1 MIRVMLTVA
10 ITTVSLGVIAACGD
24 LGQEPDP
31 PFDVGEASQTIGGS
45 RIVWAKS
52 GRTSAVIRANV
63 LRRYQDRNEIRLED
77 SVEVDLYDDD
87 GRLAAIV
94 RGDAGIIR
102 ENIRTAE
109 VDSGITVEFL
119 GTDSHYASVMTALS
133 AHADD
138 RLKQVTARGDVRVVS
153 ESGVS
158 LSTNLL
164 IWEGRRERF
173 RAPGRVML
181 ISGPDTEEGENLV
194 ANADLTEWT
203 MQDISGRT
211 TRSTDEIGSLRE
223 KPAASTDSEVQP
235 RETDGARLGF

>member
-1 MIRVMLTVA
+1 LIGLLV
-10 ITTVSLGVIAACGD
+10 ACGD

-31 PFDVGEASQTIGGS
+31 PFDVGEASQTIAGT
-45 RIVWAKS
+45 RIVWSKS

-63 LRRYQDRNEIRLED
+63 LRRYHDRSEIQLED

-94 RGDAGIIR
+94 QGDAGIIR
-102 ENIRTAE
+102 ENVRTAE
-109 VDSGITVEFL
+109 VDSGITVRFL
-119 GTDSHYASVMTALS
+119 GTDDYFASIMTAQT

-138 RLKQVTARGDVRVVS
+138 RLKQVTARGDVQVVS

-173 RAPGRVML
+173 RAPGRVT
-181 ISGPDTEEGENLV
+181 ITNGNDIEAGENLV

-211 TRSTDEIGSLRE
+211 TRSSDQIGSLRNTTAP
-223 KPAASTDSEVQP
+223 KIDSGTQS
-235 RETDGARLGF
+235 RDTGDTRFGF

>member
-1 MIRVMLTVA
+1 MVIPVVMMIA
-10 ITTVSLGVIAACGD
+10 SLGGLAACED

-31 PFDVGEASQTIGGS
+31 PFDAGEASQTIGGT

-63 LRRYQDRNEIRLED
+63 LRRFQDRSEVQLED

-87 GRLAAIV
+87 GRLVAIV
-94 RGDAGIIR
+94 RGDAGTIR
-102 ENIRTAE
+102 ENTRTAE

-119 GTDSHYASVMTALS
+119 GTDAHYASVMTAQS

-138 RLKQVTARGDVRVVS
+138 RLKQVTARGDVRVIS

-173 RAPGRVML
+173 RAPGRVTL
-181 ISGPDTEEGENLV
+181 TNGLDIEEGENLV

-211 TRSTDEIGSLRE
+211 TRSADEINSIRE
-223 KPAASTDSEVQP
+223 RPTSSASEAQP
-235 RETDGARLGF
+235 RDTDGARLGF